1 MSQKTIKITNMK
13 LQDVLKLLPG
23 DQVVITAKTRE
34 AGGHYAR
41 SLIQHLKDNIPYFVD
56 RVDKHSHTEVIK
68 GTKEEKEIVDRA
80 NIYVKGFAGLR
91 IDPASFEIVKEK

>member
-1 MSQKTIKITNMK
+1 MK
-13 LQDVLKLLPG
+13 LQEVLKLLPG

-41 SLIQHLKDNIPYFVD
+41 SLISGLKDNKPYFVD
-56 RVDKHSHTEVIK
+56 RVDKVTHRD
-68 GTKEEKEIVDRA
+68 EKLDKVIVDRA

-91 IDPASFEIVKEK
+91 IDSASFEIVKEK